1 LKVGM
6 ICTLSSLP
14 NFRSC
19 NQIDLPACFPAHSQ
33 KKAFLQIS
41 CDLIDPNRN
50 LICGMMLSS
59 PKIRVGHAKKA
70 ISVPMGN
77 VSLAIMS
84 DTLECVYV
92 AVPLRVDSSQ
102 TLSVG

>member
-1 LKVGM
+1 
-6 ICTLSSLP
+6 
-14 NFRSC
+14 
-19 NQIDLPACFPAHSQ
+19 
-33 KKAFLQIS
+33 
-41 CDLIDPNRN
+41 
-50 LICGMMLSS
+50 MMLSS